1 MAIVAL
7 DSNSVRTS
15 PDDWRAIVK
24 SAIRDPNEL
33 RRRLGLPLE
42 SEPQRVL
49 DVQQAD
55 QQFRTFVPEPFLSR
69 IQSGN
74 PADPLLLQVLPV
86 ANEARD
92 VAGFTAD
99 AVGDAAA
106 EKGAG
111 LIHKYQGRALLIT
124 RGVCAVNC
132 RYCFRRHYPY
142 DSAPVSIQQF
152 ERTLQVVRDDES
164 IEELILSGGDPLM
177 MVDKQLQQ
185 LLKLIESIPHI
196 RRLRIHSRLP
206 IVIPQRVNSAL
217 MSMLSESPLTV
228 VVVVHVNHPNEIDQD
243 VANAMAALHECR
255 LTLLNQSVL
264 LKGVND
270 DLPTLV
276 ELSKRLIDQN
286 CLPYY
291 LHQLD
296 RVQGAAHFEVD
307 VEVGKALVAEMQKQL
322 PGYAVPKYVQE
333 IAGEASKTIL

>member
-69 IQSGN
+69 IQSAN

-86 ANEARD
+86 ADEARD

-152 ERTLQVVRDDES
+152 ERTLQAVS
-164 IEELILSGGDPLM
+164 YT
-177 MVDKQLQQ
+177 
-185 LLKLIESIPHI
+185 H
-196 RRLRIHSRLP
+196 
-206 IVIPQRVNSAL
+206 
-217 MSMLSESPLTV
+217 
-228 VVVVHVNHPNEIDQD
+228 
-243 VANAMAALHECR
+243 
-255 LTLLNQSVL
+255 LTLPTIYSV
-264 LKGVND
+264 
-270 DLPTLV
+270 
-276 ELSKRLIDQN
+276 
-286 CLPYY
+286 
-291 LHQLD
+291 
-296 RVQGAAHFEVD
+296 
-307 VEVGKALVAEMQKQL
+307 
-322 PGYAVPKYVQE
+322 
-333 IAGEASKTIL
+333 